1 MPYENPWLFNE
12 EPIDTNIPEGAIGFV
27 YEITNLTNNKR
38 YLGKK
43 TLYFSKT
50 RKVKGKKKR
59 EKIDSDWREYYGS
72 NNELN
77 EDRAKLGD
85 DKFKRQILRF
95 CKSKGEASYY
105 EAKFIFGTDAILS
118 DRYYNEWCSVKVS
131 KTHLIS
137 KNKK

>member
-59 EKIDSDWREYYGS
+59 EKVDSDWREYYGS

-77 EDRAKLGD
+77 EDRAKIGD

-118 DRYYNEWCSVKVS
+118 DRYYNSWISCKIR
-131 KTHLIS
+131 KNHL
-137 KNKK
+137 K